1 MSQQI
6 SDSEPA
12 GDGAVDG
19 RSVLD
24 KSIEFLR
31 TCDRT
36 WLGLTIAACLVLGF
50 VFWALFSQ
58 LPYIW
63 LGLGTWEFRSGD
75 GYYSH
80 GVLVPFIAGYI
91 IYQRW
96 PQIKDTP
103 VRPGWIAIVPF
114 LAMLWI
120 LWAANVADILLIRS
134 YALILGLLSL
144 VWFIAGLRWMLA
156 LSPSILYLLFAL
168 PVWTGVINN
177 YTNPLQVYS
186 TTVSYHLLNVFGY
199 KVFQHDATTLL
210 LDHFELS
217 IAVPCSG
224 LKLVVAV
231 TAFTVFFML
240 IARLKW
246 WANGLMAAAVLP
258 LCLFINGLRIA
269 LIGIVGEERGSAAGF
284 AFHDYSGYI
293 TLIVCFFII
302 FKFARLLG
310 WKE

>member
-1 MSQQI
+1 MSHQI
-6 SDSEPA
+6 ANPEPA
-12 GDGAVDG
+12 GKEAADD
-19 RSVLD
+19 RSALD

-36 WLGLTIAACLVLGF
+36 WLALTIAACLVIGF
-50 VFWALFSQ
+50 VFWALLKQ
-58 LPYIW
+58 LPGIW

-96 PQIKDTP
+96 PQMKDTP
-103 VRPGWIAIVPF
+103 IRPGWVAVVPF
-114 LAMLWI
+114 IASMWI
-120 LWAANVADILLIRS
+120 LWAANAADILLIRS
-134 YALILGLLSL
+134 YALIIGLLSI
-144 VWFIAGLRWMLA
+144 VWFVAGFRWLLK
-156 LSPSILYLLFAL
+156 LSPAILYLLFAL
-168 PVWTGVINN
+168 PVWTGVIND

-186 TTVSYHLLNVFGY
+186 TTVSYQMLKVFGY
-199 KVFQHDATTLL
+199 QVFQANATTLIM
-210 LDHFELS
+210 DHFELS

-246 WANGLMAAAVLP
+246 WANLLMVAAVLP

-269 LIGIVGEERGSAAGF
+269 MIGVVGEERGSEAGF

>member
-1 MSQQI
+1 MI
-6 SDSEPA
+6 VEPDPA
-12 GDGAVDG
+12 GGEAVEG
-19 RSVLD
+19 SSLLE
-24 KSIEFLR
+24 KGIQFIKA
-31 TCDRT
+31 CDRT
-36 WLGLTIAACLVLGF
+36 WLGLSIAGCLIIGF
-50 VFWALFSQ
+50 VFWALLSQ
-58 LPYIW
+58 LPYMW
-63 LGLGTWEFRSGD
+63 LGLGSWEFRSGD

-91 IYQRW
+91 IHQRW

-103 VRPGWIAIVPF
+103 IRPGWIAILPF
-114 LAMLWI
+114 IASMWI
-120 LWAANVADILLIRS
+120 LWAANATDIHLIRS

-144 VWFIAGLRWMLA
+144 VWFVAGLKWMLA

-186 TTVSYHLLNVFGY
+186 TTVSYHLLEIAGFEP
-199 KVFQHDATTLL
+199 FQQNSTTLL

-224 LKLVVAV
+224 LKLVVAM

-246 WANGLMAAAVLP
+246 WANGLMAAAILP

-269 LIGIVGEERGSAAGF
+269 LIGVVGEEWGSSAGY